1 MNNYFNRLDV
11 DIYQCAAC
19 QKLFTGSGSRHLAK
33 KCCDH
38 LKPLSTLALRQAAAI
53 IYSHSDPTDPAGAFM
68 PEPEPY
74 TPPRAPRR
82 KSTDVN
88 ADPRL
93 HGNYSRSRKNPAAI
107 IDKILKQKDDVKM
120 TRWRNKQTRAWAYK
134 FLVLRDGENCLL
146 CGATGKLEI
155 DHADTD
161 LHNDKPENL
170 SLLCPVCNKKMRML
184 TIAGHVAEIAAARC
198 SQSERERERTYNRTE
213 LVKHDLD
220 YSTGSTEMRANNYY
234 EVTFRSYVI
243 GKIND
248 QETIDKAEAINAGAE
263 AAGCSPTTAGRY
275 LAKMTSS
282 AGALYEY
289 RDTAGRVRIT
299 LKHGSAKK

>member
-1 MNNYFNRLDV
+1 MNNYFKRLDV

-19 QKLFTGSGSRHLAK
+19 QKLYTGAGSRHLAQ
-33 KCCDH
+33 KCCAE

-53 IYSHSDPTDPAGAFM
+53 IYSRTDPAGTFT

-74 TPPRAPRR
+74 TPPPRAARR

-134 FLVLRDGENCLL
+134 YLVLRDGEKCLL
-146 CGATGKLEI
+146 CGIDGKLEI

-184 TIAGHVAEIAAARC
+184 TIAGHLAEIAAARC
-198 SQSERERERTYNRTE
+198 SQSVCDRERTYNRTE
-213 LVKHDLD
+213 LIKHDLD
-220 YSTGSTEMRANNYY
+220 YSTGSLECKIANYC
-234 EVTFRSYVI
+234 EIVFREYVI
-243 GKIND
+243 NEINKH
-248 QETIDKAEAINAGAE
+248 ETIDKAEAINAGAE
-263 AAGCSPTTAGRY
+263 AAGCSPTTTARY
-275 LAKMTSS
+275 LIKMTSKT
-282 AGALYEY
+282 GALYEY
-289 RDTAGRVRIT
+289 RDPTGKIKIT
-299 LKHGSAKK
+299 LKHRSAKK